1 MTASEIG
8 KGLQK
13 VSCFPLPIHH
23 NEYRLGGQCGLLG
36 FSDMYSGASSEGL
49 VFSDTLNSL
58 NGSEVTMTG
67 FMAPPLKPSI
77 NFFVLTETPMAVCPF
92 CSTDADWPYNMVV
105 VYVNGSVD
113 ALPYDQE
120 VTVTGTLDLGS
131 YMDGDTGFV
140 SQVRLLDATVE

>member
-1 MTASEIG
+1 MRLEKVFRRFLASLFLSITMSIALEANAAS
-8 KGLQK
+8 LD
-13 VSCFPLPIHH
+13 
-23 NEYRLGGQCGLLG
+23 

-131 YMDGDTGFV
+131 YVDGDTGFV
-140 SQVRLLDATVE
+140 SQVRLLEATVE

>member
-1 MTASEIG
+1 MRLEKVFRKFLASLFLSITMSIALEANAAS
-8 KGLQK
+8 LD
-13 VSCFPLPIHH
+13 
-23 NEYRLGGQCGLLG
+23 
-36 FSDMYSGASSEGL
+36 FSDKYSGASSEGL

>member
-1 MTASEIG
+1 MSIALEANAAS
-8 KGLQK
+8 LD
-13 VSCFPLPIHH
+13 
-23 NEYRLGGQCGLLG
+23 

-49 VFSDTLNSL
+49 VISDTLNSL

-140 SQVRLLDATVE
+140 SQVRLLEATVE

>member
-1 MTASEIG
+1 MRLEKVFRKFLASLFLSITMSIALEANAAS
-8 KGLQK
+8 LD
-13 VSCFPLPIHH
+13 
-23 NEYRLGGQCGLLG
+23 
-36 FSDMYSGASSEGL
+36 FSDMYSGASSEGR
-49 VFSDTLNSL
+49 VVSDTRNSL

>member
-1 MTASEIG
+1 MSIALGANAAS
-8 KGLQK
+8 LD
-13 VSCFPLPIHH
+13 
-23 NEYRLGGQCGLLG
+23 

-58 NGSEVTMTG
+58 NGSKVTMTG

>member
-1 MTASEIG
+1 MRLEKVFRKFLASLFLSITMSIALEANAAS
-8 KGLQK
+8 LD
-13 VSCFPLPIHH
+13 
-23 NEYRLGGQCGLLG
+23 
-36 FSDMYSGASSEGL
+36 FSDMYSGASSEGI

>member
-23 NEYRLGGQCGLLG
+23 IEY
-36 FSDMYSGASSEGL
+36 SEGL

>member
-1 MTASEIG
+1 MRLEKVFRKFLASLFLSITMSIALEANAAS
-8 KGLQK
+8 LD
-13 VSCFPLPIHH
+13 
-23 NEYRLGGQCGLLG
+23 

-77 NFFVLTETPMAVCPF
+77 NFFVLTEMPMAVCPF

>member
-1 MTASEIG
+1 MRLEKVFRRFLASLFLSITMSIALEANAAS
-8 KGLQK
+8 LD
-13 VSCFPLPIHH
+13 
-23 NEYRLGGQCGLLG
+23 

-77 NFFVLTETPMAVCPF
+77 NFFVLMETPMAVCPF

-140 SQVRLLDATVE
+140 SQVRLLEATVE

>member
-1 MTASEIG
+1 MRLEKVFRKFLASLFLSITMSIALEANAAS
-8 KGLQK
+8 LD
-13 VSCFPLPIHH
+13 
-23 NEYRLGGQCGLLG
+23 

-140 SQVRLLDATVE
+140 SKVRLLDATVE

>member
-1 MTASEIG
+1 MRLEKVFRKFLASLFLFITMSIALEANAAS
-8 KGLQK
+8 LD
-13 VSCFPLPIHH
+13 
-23 NEYRLGGQCGLLG
+23 
-36 FSDMYSGASSEGL
+36 FSEMYSGASSEGL

-58 NGSEVTMTG
+58 NGSQVTMTG

-77 NFFVLTETPMAVCPF
+77 NFFVLTETPMDVCPF
-92 CSTDADWPYNMVV
+92 CSTDADWPYNIVV
-105 VYVNGSVD
+105 VYVDGSVD

-120 VTVTGTLDLGS
+120 ATVTGTLDLGS

>member
-1 MTASEIG
+1 MRLEKVFRRFLASLFLSITMSITLEANAAS
-8 KGLQK
+8 LD
-13 VSCFPLPIHH
+13 
-23 NEYRLGGQCGLLG
+23 
-36 FSDMYSGASSEGL
+36 FSEMYSGASSEGL

-140 SQVRLLDATVE
+140 SQVRLLEATVE

>member
-1 MTASEIG
+1 MRLEKVFRKFLASLFLSITMSIALEANAAS
-8 KGLQK
+8 LD
-13 VSCFPLPIHH
+13 
-23 NEYRLGGQCGLLG
+23 

-140 SQVRLLDATVE
+140 SQVRLLDATVK

>member
-1 MTASEIG
+1 MRLEKVFRKFLASLFLSITMSIALEANAAS
-8 KGLQK
+8 LD
-13 VSCFPLPIHH
+13 
-23 NEYRLGGQCGLLG
+23 
-36 FSDMYSGASSEGL
+36 FSEMYSGASSEGL

>member
-1 MTASEIG
+1 MSIALEANAAS
-8 KGLQK
+8 LD
-13 VSCFPLPIHH
+13 S
-23 NEYRLGGQCGLLG
+23 
-36 FSDMYSGASSEGL
+36 SDMYSGASSEGL

-140 SQVRLLDATVE
+140 SQVRLLEATVE

>member
-1 MTASEIG
+1 MRLEKVFRKFLASLFLSITMSIALEANAAS
-8 KGLQK
+8 LD
-13 VSCFPLPIHH
+13 
-23 NEYRLGGQCGLLG
+23 

-120 VTVTGTLDLGS
+120 VTVTGSLDLGS

>member
-1 MTASEIG
+1 MEANAAS
-8 KGLQK
+8 LD
-13 VSCFPLPIHH
+13 
-23 NEYRLGGQCGLLG
+23 

>member
-1 MTASEIG
+1 MRLEKVFRKFLASLFLSITMSIALEANAAS
-8 KGLQK
+8 LD
-13 VSCFPLPIHH
+13 
-23 NEYRLGGQCGLLG
+23 

-92 CSTDADWPYNMVV
+92 CSTDADWPYNVVV

>member
-1 MTASEIG
+1 MRLEKVFRKFLASLFLSITMSIALEANAAS
-8 KGLQK
+8 LD
-13 VSCFPLPIHH
+13 
-23 NEYRLGGQCGLLG
+23 

-131 YMDGDTGFV
+131 YLDGDAGFV

>member
-1 MTASEIG
+1 MRLEKVFRKFLASLFLSITMSIALEANAAS
-8 KGLQK
+8 KD
-13 VSCFPLPIHH
+13 
-23 NEYRLGGQCGLLG
+23 

>member
-1 MTASEIG
+1 MRLEKVFRKFLASLFLSITMSIALEANAAS
-8 KGLQK
+8 LD
-13 VSCFPLPIHH
+13 
-23 NEYRLGGQCGLLG
+23 

-77 NFFVLTETPMAVCPF
+77 NFFVLTETPMAVYPF

>member
-1 MTASEIG
+1 MRLEKVFRRFLASLFLSITMSIALESNAAS
-8 KGLQK
+8 LD
-13 VSCFPLPIHH
+13 
-23 NEYRLGGQCGLLG
+23 

-140 SQVRLLDATVE
+140 SQVRLLEATVE

>member
-1 MTASEIG
+1 MRLEKVFRRFLASLFLSITMSIALEANAAS
-8 KGLQK
+8 LD
-13 VSCFPLPIHH
+13 
-23 NEYRLGGQCGLLG
+23 
-36 FSDMYSGASSEGL
+36 FSEMYSGASSEGL

-140 SQVRLLDATVE
+140 SQDRLLEATVE

>member
-1 MTASEIG
+1 MRLEKVFRRFLASLFLSITMSIALEANAAS
-8 KGLQK
+8 LD
-13 VSCFPLPIHH
+13 
-23 NEYRLGGQCGLLG
+23 

>member
-1 MTASEIG
+1 MRLEKVFRRFLASLFLSITMSIALEANAAS
-8 KGLQK
+8 LD
-13 VSCFPLPIHH
+13 
-23 NEYRLGGQCGLLG
+23 

-120 VTVTGTLDLGS
+120 VTVTGTLDLDS

-140 SQVRLLDATVE
+140 SQVRLLEATVE

>member
-1 MTASEIG
+1 MRLEKVFRKFLASLFLSITMSIALEAHAAS
-8 KGLQK
+8 LD
-13 VSCFPLPIHH
+13 
-23 NEYRLGGQCGLLG
+23 

>member
-1 MTASEIG
+1 VRLEKVFRKFLASLFLFITMSIALEANAAS
-8 KGLQK
+8 LD
-13 VSCFPLPIHH
+13 
-23 NEYRLGGQCGLLG
+23 
-36 FSDMYSGASSEGL
+36 FSEMYSGASSEGL

-58 NGSEVTMTG
+58 NGSQVTMTG

-92 CSTDADWPYNMVV
+92 CSTDADWPYNIVV
-105 VYVNGSVD
+105 VYVDGSVD

-120 VTVTGTLDLGS
+120 ATVTGTLDLGS

>member
-1 MTASEIG
+1 MRLEKVFRKFLASLFLSITMSIALEANAAS
-8 KGLQK
+8 LD
-13 VSCFPLPIHH
+13 
-23 NEYRLGGQCGLLG
+23 

-105 VYVNGSVD
+105 VYVNGSVA

>member
-1 MTASEIG
+1 MRLEKVFRRFLASLFLSITMSIALEANAAS
-8 KGLQK
+8 L
-13 VSCFPLPIHH
+13 V
-23 NEYRLGGQCGLLG
+23 

-140 SQVRLLDATVE
+140 SQVRLLEATVE

>member
-1 MTASEIG
+1 MRLEKVFRRFLASLFLSITMSIALEANAAS
-8 KGLQK
+8 LD
-13 VSCFPLPIHH
+13 
-23 NEYRLGGQCGLLG
+23 

-67 FMAPPLKPSI
+67 FMAPPLIPSI

-140 SQVRLLDATVE
+140 SQVRLLEATVE

>member
-1 MTASEIG
+1 MRLEKVFRKFLASLFLSITMSIALEANAAS
-8 KGLQK
+8 LD
-13 VSCFPLPIHH
+13 
-23 NEYRLGGQCGLLG
+23 

-67 FMAPPLKPSI
+67 FMAPPLQPSI

>member
-1 MTASEIG
+1 MSIALEANAAS
-8 KGLQK
+8 LD
-13 VSCFPLPIHH
+13 
-23 NEYRLGGQCGLLG
+23 

-77 NFFVLTETPMAVCPF
+77 NFSVLTETPMAVCPF

>member
-1 MTASEIG
+1 MRLEKVFRKFLASLFLSITMSIALEANAAS
-8 KGLQK
+8 LD
-13 VSCFPLPIHH
+13 
-23 NEYRLGGQCGLLG
+23 
-36 FSDMYSGASSEGL
+36 FSEMYSGASSEGL

-113 ALPYDQE
+113 TLPYDQE

-131 YMDGDTGFV
+131 YVDGDTGFV

>member
-1 MTASEIG
+1 MRLEKVFRKFLASLFLSITMSIALEANAAS
-8 KGLQK
+8 LD
-13 VSCFPLPIHH
+13 
-23 NEYRLGGQCGLLG
+23 

-105 VYVNGSVD
+105 VNVNGSVD

-120 VTVTGTLDLGS
+120 VTGTGTLDLGS

>member
-1 MTASEIG
+1 MSIALEANAAS
-8 KGLQK
+8 LD
-13 VSCFPLPIHH
+13 
-23 NEYRLGGQCGLLG
+23 

-77 NFFVLTETPMAVCPF
+77 NFFVLTETPMAICPF

-105 VYVNGSVD
+105 VYVYGSVD

-140 SQVRLLDATVE
+140 SQVRLLEATVE

>member
-1 MTASEIG
+1 MFLASLFLSITMSIALEANAAS
-8 KGLQK
+8 LD
-13 VSCFPLPIHH
+13 
-23 NEYRLGGQCGLLG
+23 

-140 SQVRLLDATVE
+140 SQVRLLEATVE

>member
-1 MTASEIG
+1 MRLEKVFRKFLVSLFLSITMSIALEANAAS
-8 KGLQK
+8 LD
-13 VSCFPLPIHH
+13 
-23 NEYRLGGQCGLLG
+23 

>member
-1 MTASEIG
+1 MRLEKVFRKFLASLFLSITMSIALEANAAS
-8 KGLQK
+8 LD
-13 VSCFPLPIHH
+13 
-23 NEYRLGGQCGLLG
+23 

-49 VFSDTLNSL
+49 VFSDTL

-77 NFFVLTETPMAVCPF
+77 NFFVLTETPMAICPF

>member
-1 MTASEIG
+1 MRLEKVFRKFLASLFLSITMSIALEANAAS
-8 KGLQK
+8 LD
-13 VSCFPLPIHH
+13 
-23 NEYRLGGQCGLLG
+23 

-120 VTVTGTLDLGS
+120 VTVTVTLDLGS